1 MSSSDILKRTFQADN
16 TPSGMEFF
24 DMLTRGAIGNLIN
37 RYRAVLKKCRLMNTF
52 GSLAVAVMLTGGA
65 ASASPAADMG
75 SVVNADVTISQD
87 TTITADKTTEAGNR
101 YAGIIADSGDMTVTV
116 EDGATLTVNAPDN
129 ASAYSFYG
137 AAAQTGG
144 SLTVNGDADFN
155 IKAQDDGQHSR
166 ALRANG
172 GDMTLNG
179 NIHAVAET
187 TSGTAVGAEVWS
199 GADMTFN
206 GEETILEAVSTGG
219 MVIGVQNFHQSG
231 DMSTMNFNADR
242 TVISVRND
250 AQSEEFTQ
258 GVLAYQSTTNFT
270 GNTEITVRGGEF
282 PTYGVDV
289 QCDPGN
295 LYDTTVNFSGD
306 NTVFDVAGTADTY
319 AVRPFGVPGSINFT
333 GNTVTIRA
341 ASSVGEASGIRS
353 QYGAHVNASADM
365 NIAAKSASGSAF
377 GVFLKAMPTMQ
388 ATPPSPKI

>member
-16 TPSGMEFF
+16 TPSGMEVF

-155 IKAQDDGQHSR
+155 IK
-166 ALRANG
+166 LR
-172 GDMTLNG
+172 
-179 NIHAVAET
+179 T
-187 TSGTAVGAEVWS
+187 TDSIPELFVPTA
-199 GADMTFN
+199 
-206 GEETILEAVSTGG
+206 
-219 MVIGVQNFHQSG
+219 
-231 DMSTMNFNADR
+231 
-242 TVISVRND
+242 
-250 AQSEEFTQ
+250 
-258 GVLAYQSTTNFT
+258 
-270 GNTEITVRGGEF
+270 
-282 PTYGVDV
+282 
-289 QCDPGN
+289 
-295 LYDTTVNFSGD
+295 
-306 NTVFDVAGTADTY
+306 
-319 AVRPFGVPGSINFT
+319 
-333 GNTVTIRA
+333 
-341 ASSVGEASGIRS
+341 
-353 QYGAHVNASADM
+353 
-365 NIAAKSASGSAF
+365 
-377 GVFLKAMPTMQ
+377 
-388 ATPPSPKI
+388 AT